1 MTIRLVL
8 ADDHAA
14 FRSSLRAL
22 LERQPG
28 LSVVMEADSGRGVI
42 EALGSCDE
50 NPPDVLLLDMDM
62 RDLSGLQVAQALFVL
77 RPTLRILMLSW
88 YDELPL
94 VSAAAAARCRGYM
107 LKDDPLT
114 ELVHAIQLVASGS
127 TYLSA
132 ALRSV
137 QTSGNRISAF
147 C

>member
-1 MTIRLVL
+1 MTIRIVL

-14 FRSSLRAL
+14 FRSSLKAL

-42 EALGSCDE
+42 EALESCDGP
-50 NPPDVLLLDMDM
+50 PPDVLLLDMDM
-62 RDLSGLQVAQALFVL
+62 RDLSGLQVAQALFDL

-107 LKDDPLT
+107 LKDDPLA